1 MIFVVHLEPNIDL
14 DTLNHFY
21 FTFSSSTRLMH
32 LKYNFMY
39 LQIYFVHAVVYS
51 LLRTTKGLYFLGMIQ
66 LPICSR
72 ATNPHLV
79 PLLYVPV
86 YLHNNI
92 WNIFCVPVPFHRTL
106 CYTVPGTCVLQLH
119 GVPRYSR
126 GIQIFWLYLFIQL
139 LNNSM
144 FQVLSFEPKK
154 RLFVSLMFILGG
166 ILFYFVLTP
175 VTSANIYLN
184 SIYADLP

>member
-1 MIFVVHLEPNIDL
+1 
-14 DTLNHFY
+14 
-21 FTFSSSTRLMH
+21 
-32 LKYNFMY
+32 MY
-39 LQIYFVHAVVYS
+39 LHMYFVHALVYS
-51 LLRTTKGLYFLGMIQ
+51 LLMTTKVLYFLGIIQ
-66 LPICSR
+66 LPIFSR
-72 ATNPHLV
+72 TTNPHLV

-92 WNIFCVPVPFHRTL
+92 WNIFCVPIPFHRTL

-126 GIQIFWLYLFIQL
+126 GIQIFWFIQL
-139 LNNSM
+139 LNNSIV
-144 FQVLSFEPKK
+144 QVLSFEPKK
-154 RLFVSLMFILGG
+154 RLFVSLMFILGA

-184 SIYADLP
+184 FIYADLP